1 MEQELSESTE
11 EINKLS
17 KLTLDEIGKLKLTEL
32 LDIQFKERE
41 ECDEVEKRVK
51 VYQSIWKRKNIEDKS
66 KISDDQ
72 LIKELKKFFAT
83 SAIESN
89 VDKAAK
95 DKDLREKL
103 VKFLY
108 GEEDIKDRWNN
119 FEVEGL
125 KLSFKSEILCYL
137 HPNDY
142 AIVNEKNV
150 KRLNIITNGKEQI
163 KYNRYMKFEKY
174 QKLCEKIKQIAI
186 DEGIQEEGKEVNF
199 AEINEVIY
207 NKTKRNN
214 KQNNDSKSNENN
226 EKNIKNEKEQKLT
239 KEEVNKLEKTSSLGE
254 KQKEILSDVRK
265 QQTGKNII
273 FYGVPGC
280 GKSYLVQKIVE
291 EKLKEKDAEKNVE
304 RILFH
309 PEYSYSDFIGQIL
322 PTVKE
327 KNGSKSVQYEFKAG
341 PFTRILKK
349 ALNDEKSEY
358 ILIIEE
364 INRGNASAIFGDIFQ
379 LLDRRKEQKKDK
391 AGCRLV
397 DSEYPITNQ
406 DIYDWLIKEGV
417 SREKLVEGEKIYIP
431 NNLSIYATMNTSD
444 QNVFILDTAFKR
456 RWNLKYVPI
465 DFSAEEGSKNHELF
479 NQNIPLPE
487 NSSNKEVT
495 WQEFVESI
503 NIAIPKLNRGM
514 NSEDKLIGPYFV
526 TLEELKNADEFA
538 QKVLLYLWND
548 VTKTDRSSL
557 FNLKIGEQE
566 ISTFERLINTYKE
579 KGLKIFANGIF
590 EKVEDTIDDENKML
604 EESEE

>member
-17 KLTLDEIGKLKLTEL
+17 KLTLDEIENLKIEKLMKTN
-32 LDIQFKERE
+32 FKERE
-41 ECDEVEKRVK
+41 ECEVK
-51 VYQSIWKRKNIEDKS
+51 VRVRIYQKIWTKENIENMNVT
-66 KISDDQ
+66 Q
-72 LIKELKKFFAT
+72 LKDELKKFFAT
-83 SAIESN
+83 DPRNGHNVNTAEESIGIE
-89 VDKAAK
+89 K
-95 DKDLREKL
+95 LRTEL

-119 FEVEGL
+119 FKVSGL
-125 KLSFKSEILCYL
+125 QIGFKSEILCYL
-137 HPNDY
+137 HPNEY
-142 AIVNEKNV
+142 AIINNAILEFIDKKKLKN
-150 KRLNIITNGKEQI
+150 KANKE
-163 KYNRYMKFEKY
+163 YTVY
-174 QKLCEKIKQIAI
+174 QELCEKIKQIAI
-186 DEGIQEEGKEVNF
+186 DKAIDKDIQKEGKEVNF

-207 NKTKRNN
+207 NKTKENN

-226 EKNIKNEKEQKLT
+226 EKEQKST

-254 KQKEILSDVRK
+254 KQKEIFNDILK

-291 EKLKEKDAEKNVE
+291 GKLKEKDAEKNVE

-327 KNGSKSVQYEFKAG
+327 KNGNKSVQYEFKAG

-364 INRGNASAIFGDIFQ
+364 INRGSASAIFGDIFQ
-379 LLDRRKEQKKDK
+379 LLDRRKEQKGDK
-391 AGCRLV
+391 AGCRV
-397 DSEYPITNQ
+397 GDSEYPITNQ

-417 SREKLVEGEKIYIP
+417 NREKLVEGEKIYIP

-465 DFSAEEGSKNHELF
+465 DFSAKNSELF
-479 NQNIPLPE
+479 KQNIPLPE

-526 TLEELKNADEFA
+526 TLEELKSADEFA

-566 ISTFERLINTYKE
+566 ISTFEKLINTYKE
-579 KGLKIFANGIF
+579 KGLKIFANEIF
-590 EKVEDTIDDENKML
+590 EKVEDTIDDENETL